1 MELRPDRF
9 LRQLDAEP
17 LRPVYLVCGNEP
29 LLVQELADALR
40 ARARDEGYSER
51 EVLDVDAQFD
61 WNRLSQGL
69 ASLSLFATR
78 RLFDLRIL
86 DLLQTDAARSTAQI
100 AEAVGLSPSPCW
112 RRIAQLEQQGVI
124 RRRVAL
130 LDRERLD
137 LGVTVV
143 VQVRLTTHGRQSL
156 VDFEER
162 VRELPEV
169 MQCFTVMGAIDFV
182 LIVVTTDIRAYERLM
197 RERLSQLP
205 GVQAIESNIVMS
217 AIKDTTALPLD
228 YVETVD

>member
-1 MELRPDRF
+1 MDRI
-9 LRQLDAEP
+9 
-17 LRPVYLVCGNEP
+17 
-29 LLVQELADALR
+29 
-40 ARARDEGYSER
+40 
-51 EVLDVDAQFD
+51 
-61 WNRLSQGL
+61 
-69 ASLSLFATR
+69 
-78 RLFDLRIL
+78 DLHIL
-86 DLLQTDAARSTAQI
+86 DLLQTDASRSTAQI

-130 LDRERLD
+130 LDRERLN

-169 MQCFTVMGAIDFV
+169 TQCFTVMGAIDFV

-217 AIKDTTALPLD
+217 AIKDTTAMPLELVKPAD
-228 YVETVD
+228 ESESARRPSQR

>member
-1 MELRPDRF
+1 MDRI
-9 LRQLDAEP
+9 
-17 LRPVYLVCGNEP
+17 
-29 LLVQELADALR
+29 
-40 ARARDEGYSER
+40 
-51 EVLDVDAQFD
+51 
-61 WNRLSQGL
+61 
-69 ASLSLFATR
+69 
-78 RLFDLRIL
+78 DLRIL
-86 DLLQTDAARSTAQI
+86 ALLQTDASRSTAEI
-100 AEAVGLSPSPCW
+100 AEAVGLSASPCW

-169 MQCFTVMGAIDFV
+169 TQCFTVMGAIDFV

-217 AIKDTTALPLD
+217 AIKDTTAMPLELVKPAD
-228 YVETVD
+228 ESESARRPSQR

>member
-1 MELRPDRF
+1 MDR
-9 LRQLDAEP
+9 
-17 LRPVYLVCGNEP
+17 
-29 LLVQELADALR
+29 
-40 ARARDEGYSER
+40 
-51 EVLDVDAQFD
+51 
-61 WNRLSQGL
+61 
-69 ASLSLFATR
+69 T
-78 RLFDLRIL
+78 DLRIL
-86 DLLQTDAARSTAQI
+86 DLLQTDASRSTAEI

-124 RRRVAL
+124 RRRVAV

-169 MQCFTVMGAIDFV
+169 TQCFTVMGAIDFV

-217 AIKDTTALPLD
+217 AIKDTTALPLELVKPAD
-228 YVETVD
+228 ETDSARRPSQR

>member
-1 MELRPDRF
+1 MDR
-9 LRQLDAEP
+9 
-17 LRPVYLVCGNEP
+17 
-29 LLVQELADALR
+29 
-40 ARARDEGYSER
+40 
-51 EVLDVDAQFD
+51 
-61 WNRLSQGL
+61 
-69 ASLSLFATR
+69 T
-78 RLFDLRIL
+78 DLRIL
-86 DLLQTDAARSTAQI
+86 DLLQTDASRSTAEI

-124 RRRVAL
+124 RRRVAV

-169 MQCFTVMGAIDFV
+169 TQCFTVMGAIDFV

-217 AIKDTTALPLD
+217 AIKDTTALPLELVKPAD
-228 YVETVD
+228 ESESAARRPSHR

>member
-1 MELRPDRF
+1 MDR
-9 LRQLDAEP
+9 
-17 LRPVYLVCGNEP
+17 
-29 LLVQELADALR
+29 
-40 ARARDEGYSER
+40 
-51 EVLDVDAQFD
+51 
-61 WNRLSQGL
+61 
-69 ASLSLFATR
+69 T
-78 RLFDLRIL
+78 DLRIL
-86 DLLQTDAARSTAQI
+86 DLLQTDASRSTAQI

-130 LDRERLD
+130 LDRELLD

-217 AIKDTTALPLD
+217 AIKDTTALPLELVKPAD
-228 YVETVD
+228 ET

>member
-1 MELRPDRF
+1 
-9 LRQLDAEP
+9 
-17 LRPVYLVCGNEP
+17 
-29 LLVQELADALR
+29 
-40 ARARDEGYSER
+40 
-51 EVLDVDAQFD
+51 
-61 WNRLSQGL
+61 
-69 ASLSLFATR
+69 
-78 RLFDLRIL
+78 
-86 DLLQTDAARSTAQI
+86 
-100 AEAVGLSPSPCW
+100 
-112 RRIAQLEQQGVI
+112 VI

-217 AIKDTTALPLD
+217 AIKDTTALPLELVKPAD
-228 YVETVD
+228 ESESARRPSQR

>member
-1 MELRPDRF
+1 MDR
-9 LRQLDAEP
+9 
-17 LRPVYLVCGNEP
+17 
-29 LLVQELADALR
+29 
-40 ARARDEGYSER
+40 
-51 EVLDVDAQFD
+51 
-61 WNRLSQGL
+61 
-69 ASLSLFATR
+69 T
-78 RLFDLRIL
+78 DLRIL
-86 DLLQTDAARSTAQI
+86 ELLQDDASRSTAEI

-182 LIVVTTDIRAYERLM
+182 LIVVTTDIRAYERFM

-205 GVQAIESNIVMS
+205 GVLGIESNIVMS
-217 AIKDTTALPLD
+217 AIKDTTALPLELVRPAD
-228 YVETVD
+228 DPESTARRPSQR

>member
-1 MELRPDRF
+1 M
-9 LRQLDAEP
+9 
-17 LRPVYLVCGNEP
+17 
-29 LLVQELADALR
+29 
-40 ARARDEGYSER
+40 
-51 EVLDVDAQFD
+51 
-61 WNRLSQGL
+61 
-69 ASLSLFATR
+69 
-78 RLFDLRIL
+78 
-86 DLLQTDAARSTAQI
+86 
-100 AEAVGLSPSPCW
+100 
-112 RRIAQLEQQGVI
+112 LEEQGVI

-130 LDRERLD
+130 LDRERLG

-182 LIVVTTDIRAYERLM
+182 LVVVTTDIRAYERFM

-217 AIKDTTALPLD
+217 AIKDTTALPLELVSP
-228 YVETVD
+228 VEDAERAARRPSQR